1 MHDQIVKWVR
11 GSALELG
18 KVLVKLSDD
27 DCFEVS
33 LRSESS
39 SSAKSSDDM
48 VGNVFSFREEQTI
61 NSMHLNEPA
70 QSLKRTAR
78 RALSVPAD
86 PFPEEAWDE
95 VQADP
100 KKASDKHKD
109 AYGM

>member
-1 MHDQIVKWVR
+1 
-11 GSALELG
+11 
-18 KVLVKLSDD
+18 
-27 DCFEVS
+27 
-33 LRSESS
+33 
-39 SSAKSSDDM
+39 M
-48 VGNVFSFREEQTI
+48 VGNDFSFREEQTI

-70 QSLKRTAR
+70 QPLKRTAR

>member
-1 MHDQIVKWVR
+1 
-11 GSALELG
+11 
-18 KVLVKLSDD
+18 
-27 DCFEVS
+27 
-33 LRSESS
+33 
-39 SSAKSSDDM
+39 
-48 VGNVFSFREEQTI
+48 
-61 NSMHLNEPA
+61 MHLNEPA

-109 AYGM
+109 AVTGTIVVEMFGSVMKKMPKNCSIF